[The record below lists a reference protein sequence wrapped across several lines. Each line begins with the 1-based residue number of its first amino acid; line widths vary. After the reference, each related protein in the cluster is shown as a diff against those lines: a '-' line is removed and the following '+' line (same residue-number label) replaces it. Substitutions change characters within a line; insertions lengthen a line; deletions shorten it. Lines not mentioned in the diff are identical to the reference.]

1 MSKGLLHDPATIDRL
16 RRLRAKAGRWL
27 GRRREVPPQ
36 DRPEAIL
43 RELGERAIFMLSFG
57 RSGTTVFGDFLASHP
72 EILKMG
78 EVLNEQTFRSFFRS
92 RRWFLGSGLPS
103 RVAHN
108 FYLFLRDKV
117 RRHPRARLLFDM
129 KFEMLHLADGNYR
142 DPGYDF
148 GFFDAV
154 LQSGCPVILIE
165 RRDHVARYLSLET
178 AVQQG
183 RFHSYQS
190 GRAERGV
197 TIDVTRMARVVA
209 ATETQVARV
218 LERFAAHP
226 KFMHVAYEDMFL
238 RDGDGASRFDP
249 ALAQRVATLLGVD
262 NRFDAAP
269 RLERLSG
276 SAASDPILN
285 RAEVEAWRASRNA
298 GA

>member
-1 MSKGLLHDPATIDRL
+1 MSKGLLHDPATVDRL
-16 RRLRAKAGRWL
+16 RRLRARAGRWL
-27 GRRREVPPQ
+27 GRRRAVSPH

-43 RELGERAIFMLSFG
+43 RELGGRAVFMLSFG

-72 EILKMG
+72 DILKMG

-92 RRWFLGSGLPS
+92 RRWFFGSGLPS
-103 RVAHN
+103 RVALN

-117 RRHPRARLLFDM
+117 RRHRRARLLFDM

-154 LQSGCPVILIE
+154 LQSGCPVILVE

-178 AVQQG
+178 AVQQE

-190 GRAERGV
+190 GRADRGV
-197 TIDVTRMARVVA
+197 TIDVARMARVVA
-209 ATETQVARV
+209 ATEAQVARV
-218 LERFAAHP
+218 LERFAAYP
-226 KFMHVAYEDMFL
+226 KFLHVAYEDMFL
-238 RDGDGASRFDP
+238 HDRDGASRFDP
-249 ALAQRVATLLGVD
+249 ALAERLAALLGVD

-276 SAASDPILN
+276 SAAADPILN
-285 RAEVEAWRASRNA
+285 RAEVEAWRTNRDARA
-298 GA
+298 

>member
-1 MSKGLLHDPATIDRL
+1 MSKGLLHDPATVDRL

-92 RRWFLGSGLPS
+92 RRWFLGSGRPS
-103 RVAHN
+103 RLARN
-108 FYLFLRDKV
+108 FYLFLRD
-117 RRHPRARLLFDM
+117 RARANPRARLLFDM

-148 GFFDAV
+148 SFFDAV
-154 LQSGCPVILIE
+154 LQSGCPVILVE

-178 AVQQG
+178 AVQQE

-190 GRAERGV
+190 GRADRGV
-197 TIDVTRMARVVA
+197 TIDIARMERVVA
-209 ATETQVARV
+209 ATEAQVARV
-218 LERFAAHP
+218 LERFATYP
-226 KFMHVAYEDMFL
+226 KFLHLAYEDMFTQ
-238 RDGDGASRFDP
+238 DGAGVVSD
-249 ALAQRVATLLGVD
+249 ALLGVD

-276 SAASDPILN
+276 GTADPILN
-285 RAEVEAWRASRNA
+285 RAEVDAWRASRNA
-298 GA
+298 RA